1 MGSVKS
7 QKRPDKDAVYQTLV
21 DEIVSGVLA
30 PGTPLSERSLVDRFG
45 ISRTPIRQVIWM
57 LERDGLVDVH
67 VHRGVF
73 VKKLGATEIIELF
86 QLREALEP
94 LAAML
99 AAVHRP
105 DDDLA
110 ALEQRVLE
118 AAADPDRSASQ
129 LVEIGADLHDAIV
142 RWSGNRMLTRIY
154 ETLRMQTHLLRN
166 LLHESEGSE
175 RASLQEHTEIVAAI
189 QRKDAGEA
197 YRVMAE
203 HLKRARK
210 AIMEDL
216 FNSAS
221 AWMETPVGRS
231 AVDEDRDSSRPRAQA
246 QARNLERTS

>member
-1 MGSVKS
+1 MGSVKTR
-7 QKRPDKDAVYQTLV
+7 KRPDKDAVYQTLA
-21 DEIVSGVLA
+21 DEIVSGALA
-30 PGTPLSERSLVDRFG
+30 PGTPLSERSLVERFG

-105 DDDLA
+105 ADDLA
-110 ALEQRVLE
+110 ALERRVLD
-118 AAADPDRSASQ
+118 ALADPDRSASQ

-142 RWSGNRMLTRIY
+142 RWSGNRMLARIY

-216 FNSAS
+216 FSSGS
-221 AWMETPVGRS
+221 AWVEAPFGRS
-231 AVDEDRDSSRPRAQA
+231 GVVDDRDPSRPRGPTR
-246 QARNLERTS
+246 ARDMERTS

>member
-1 MGSVKS
+1 MKTR
-7 QKRPDKDAVYQTLV
+7 KRPDKDAVHQTLV

-30 PGTPLSERSLVDRFG
+30 PGTPLSERSLVERFG

-94 LAAML
+94 LAARL
-99 AAVHRP
+99 AALHRP
-105 DDDLA
+105 ADELA
-110 ALEQRVLE
+110 ALERRMLE
-118 AAADPDRSASQ
+118 AVADENRSAGQ
-129 LVEIGADLHDAIV
+129 LVELGAELHDAIV

-166 LLHESEGSE
+166 LLHESQGSE
-175 RASLQEHTEIVAAI
+175 RASLKEHTEIVAAI
-189 QRKDAGEA
+189 RRKDAGEA
-197 YRVMAE
+197 YREMAE

-216 FNSAS
+216 FSAGS
-221 AWMETPVGRS
+221 VWADAPFGRS
-231 AVDEDRDSSRPRAQA
+231 EAIDEQGPSRSHEHSRA
-246 QARNLERTS
+246 